1 MPKKNQHTILL
12 ALVIAVAATAFAA
25 DATPPRSAGSDATR
39 YTDYA
44 TQRPAKTINAVI
56 VKSWGDN
63 PVWAD
68 LNTNWSTYGK
78 IPVNIDHTTYIK
90 SDFTY
95 QDLVNS
101 KANVVIISDAAGGT
115 EQYSTAEIAA
125 VVKYAKKGHSVL
137 GTYATLEY
145 STYDNRGLAP
155 VFGLSSALTYTTTG
169 ISGDFKKDASHAC
182 LLTKIKGSSW
192 QSMGF
197 NTSQVPE
204 SGSWTGNLGKAT
216 AEADSDSFIGVISL
230 YKTAKYAGV
239 YVSNM
244 PEYQNVGGPD
254 EQFLY
259 NAITCYAK

>member
-1 MPKKNQHTILL
+1 MPSKNLHTILL
-12 ALVIAVAATAFAA
+12 TLMIAVAATAFAQ
-25 DATPPRSAGSDATR
+25 DATPPRSAASDATR

-44 TQRPAKTINAVI
+44 MQRPAKTINAVI
-56 VKSWGDN
+56 IKSWGDN

-68 LNTNWSTYGK
+68 LNTNWSTYGT

-90 SDFTY
+90 SDFNY

-101 KANVVIISDAAGGT
+101 KANVVIISDAAGGP
-115 EQYSTAEIAA
+115 EQYSATEIAA
-125 VVKYAKKGHSVL
+125 VAKYARKGHSVL
-137 GTYATLEY
+137 ATYATFEY
-145 STYDNRGLAP
+145 QTYDNRGLAP
-155 VFGLSSALTYTTTG
+155 IFGLSSTLSYTTTG
-169 ISGDFKKDASHAC
+169 ISGDFNKDASHAC
-182 LLTKIKGSSW
+182 LLKKIPGSSW

-197 NTSQVPE
+197 NESQVPS
-204 SGSWTGNLGKAT
+204 SGSWTGNLGKAK
-216 AEADSDSFIGVISL
+216 AQADSDSFIGVISL
-230 YKTAKYAGV
+230 YKTAKYAGI

>member
-1 MPKKNQHTILL
+1 MPRKNLHTILL
-12 ALVIAVAATAFAA
+12 TFVIAVAATAFAA
-25 DATPPRSAGSDATR
+25 DATPPRSTGQDATR

-44 TQRPAKTINAVI
+44 TQRPAKTIKAVI

-78 IPVNIDHTTYIK
+78 TPVNIDHTTYIK

-95 QDLVNS
+95 QNLVNS

-125 VVKYAKKGHSVL
+125 VAKYAKNGHSVL
-137 GTYATLEY
+137 ATYATFQY
-145 STYDNRGLAP
+145 GSDDNRGLAP
-155 VFGLSSALTYTTTG
+155 VFGLSSTLTYITTG
-169 ISGDFKKDASHAC
+169 ISGDFKKDASNAC
-182 LLTKIKGSSW
+182 LLTKIKGKSW

-197 NTSQVPE
+197 NESQVPS
-204 SGSWTGNLGKAT
+204 SGSWTGNLGKAK

-230 YKTAKYAGV
+230 YKTAKYAGI